1 MAEKARSFTAKRGFY
16 MADSNV
22 FGKPE
27 QLELIKKALDHARI
41 GVVITDPS
49 LEDNPII
56 YTNQGFM
63 DMTGY
68 SSEEILGK
76 NCRFLQS
83 KETDRQQVA
92 KIRKSLNQKE
102 KITVRLK
109 NVKKDGTPF
118 WNELNIDPL
127 YVEDKLYFVGF
138 QKDIT
143 EQKEY
148 EKLLEDSLAEITTLS
163 TPIVPIRNGISALP
177 LVGNLTEERFDSIV
191 TTLTDILTASKD
203 DYLIIDLSGL
213 AEVNEQTA
221 DRIFKLHHL
230 LKLIGTKLIITGI
243 KPSLAMRMNQLDA
256 SFSSLKTY
264 LNVKDAVNVLPVV

>member
-16 MADSNV
+16 MADSKV
-22 FGKPE
+22 FGKLE

-92 KIRKSLNQKE
+92 KIRKSLTQKE

-148 EKLLEDSLAEITTLS
+148 EKLLEDSLTEITTLS

-230 LKLIGTKLIITGI
+230 LKLIGTELIITGI
-243 KPSLAMRMNQLDA
+243 KPTLAMRMNELDA

>member
-22 FGKPE
+22 SGKLE

-148 EKLLEDSLAEITTLS
+148 EKLLEDSLTEITTLS

-221 DRIFKLHHL
+221 DQIFKLHHL
-230 LKLIGTKLIITGI
+230 LKLIGTELIITGI

>member
-1 MAEKARSFTAKRGFY
+1 
-16 MADSNV
+16 MADSNL
-22 FGKPE
+22 FGKLE

-49 LEDNPII
+49 LEDNPIV

-76 NCRFLQS
+76 NCRFLQG
-83 KETDRQQVA
+83 KQTDKKQVA
-92 KIRKSLNQKE
+92 KIRNGLKNKE
-102 KITVRLK
+102 PITVRLK
-109 NVKKDGTPF
+109 NVKKDGTLF

-127 YVEDKLYFVGF
+127 FIEDKLYFVGF

-148 EKLLEDSLAEITTLS
+148 EKLLEDSLTEISTLS
-163 TPIVPIRNGISALP
+163 TPIVPIRNGISAMP
-177 LVGNLTEERFDSIV
+177 LIGNLTEERFDSV
-191 TTLTDILTASKD
+191 VSTLTDILTASKD

-213 AEVNEQTA
+213 AEVNEHTA
-221 DRIFKLHHL
+221 DQIFKLHHL
-230 LKLIGTKLIITGI
+230 LKLIGTELIITGI
-243 KPSLAMRMNQLDA
+243 KPALAMKMNQLDA
-256 SFSSLKTY
+256 SFASLKTY
-264 LNVKDAVNVLPVV
+264 LNVKDAVTVLPVI

>member
-1 MAEKARSFTAKRGFY
+1 
-16 MADSNV
+16 MADSNL
-22 FGKPE
+22 FGKLE

-49 LEDNPII
+49 LEDNPIV
-56 YTNQGFM
+56 YTNQGFI

-76 NCRFLQS
+76 NCRFLQG
-83 KETDRQQVA
+83 KQTDKKQVA
-92 KIRKSLNQKE
+92 KIRNGLKNKE
-102 KITVRLK
+102 PITVRLK

-127 YVEDKLYFVGF
+127 YIEDRLYFVGF

-148 EKLLEDSLAEITTLS
+148 EKLLEDSLTEITTLS
-163 TPIVPIRNGISALP
+163 TPIVPIRNGISAMP
-177 LVGNLTEERFDSIV
+177 LIGNLTEERFDSIV
-191 TTLTDILTASKD
+191 STLTDILTASKD

-213 AEVNEQTA
+213 AEVNEHTA
-221 DRIFKLHHL
+221 DQIFKLHHL
-230 LKLIGTKLIITGI
+230 LKLIGTELIITGI
-243 KPSLAMRMNQLDA
+243 KPSLAMKMNQLDA
-256 SFSSLKTY
+256 RFASLKTY
-264 LNVKDAVNVLPVV
+264 LNVKDAVNVLPVI

>member
-1 MAEKARSFTAKRGFY
+1 MTNCKLRRLNQNICYATVTVDSFKKGRNTAEKARLYGQKGFY

-22 FGKPE
+22 FGK
-27 QLELIKKALDHARI
+27 LEAAGAYQKALDHARI

-92 KIRKSLNQKE
+92 KIRKSLTQKE

-109 NVKKDGTPF
+109 NVKKTAPHFGM
-118 WNELNIDPL
+118 N
-127 YVEDKLYFVGF
+127 
-138 QKDIT
+138 
-143 EQKEY
+143 
-148 EKLLEDSLAEITTLS
+148 STL
-163 TPIVPIRNGISALP
+163 
-177 LVGNLTEERFDSIV
+177 
-191 TTLTDILTASKD
+191 IL
-203 DYLIIDLSGL
+203 
-213 AEVNEQTA
+213 
-221 DRIFKLHHL
+221 F
-230 LKLIGTKLIITGI
+230 
-243 KPSLAMRMNQLDA
+243 M
-256 SFSSLKTY
+256 LKTSSILSVFKRHY
-264 LNVKDAVNVLPVV
+264 RAERIRKAP

>member
-1 MAEKARSFTAKRGFY
+1 

-22 FGKPE
+22 FGKLE

-92 KIRKSLNQKE
+92 KIRKSLTQKE

-148 EKLLEDSLAEITTLS
+148 EKLLEDSLTEITTLS

-221 DRIFKLHHL
+221 DRIFKLHRL
-230 LKLIGTKLIITGI
+230 LKLIGTELIITGI
-243 KPSLAMRMNQLDA
+243 KPTLAMRMNQLDA

>member
-22 FGKPE
+22 SGKPE

-230 LKLIGTKLIITGI
+230 LKLIGTELIITGI